1 MGSYTIKKI
10 LLSLVAQRE
19 LKHNGGIQVMYSE
32 IITSHLNEMVADC
45 GYIENVKR
53 KKSGTYT
60 DISHKKLV
68 LISSAYTLTKQNLL
82 NMILVLLTND

>member
-1 MGSYTIKKI
+1 MLLQNPKELTVKDGKLYNQKKI

-53 KKSGTYT
+53 KKV
-60 DISHKKLV
+60 V
-68 LISSAYTLTKQNLL
+68 LTRIFLIKS
-82 NMILVLLTND
+82 